1 MRERLLGYWA
11 LSWVGLIS
19 NIIALPIIALII
31 SYGPPL
37 KVANI
42 TLAISLGW
50 PAAIVGIVSSAAL
63 LAERKWGVTLTLV
76 SLSMV
81 ISGTGPY
88 SVVRL
93 ITLKDIF
100 GIGGF
105 TLLTT
110 LLSTLALLYLCN
122 PNIVEVL
129 GFKLKLIK
137 SIILASRIL
146 NSSMSNSF
154 PHIQERPF
162 Y

>member
-1 MRERLLGYWA
+1 MRERLFGYWI
-11 LSWVGLIS
+11 LSWVGLIC
-19 NIIALPIIALII
+19 NIVAIPIIALII

-37 KVANI
+37 KIANI

-50 PAAIVGIVSSAAL
+50 PAAIVGIVSSGAL

-81 ISGTGPY
+81 ISGMAPY
-88 SVVRL
+88 SIVRL

-110 LLSTLALLYLCN
+110 LLSTVGLLYWCN
-122 PNIVEVL
+122 P
-129 GFKLKLIK
+129 KHRR
-137 SIILASRIL
+137 SIRL
-146 NSSMSNSF
+146 
-154 PHIQERPF
+154 
-162 Y
+162 

>member
-1 MRERLLGYWA
+1 MRQRVFGYWV
-11 LSWVGLIS
+11 LSWIGLIS
-19 NIIALPIIALII
+19 NIVALPIIALII
-31 SYGPPL
+31 SFGPPL

-42 TLAISLGW
+42 TLAITLGW

-93 ITLKDIF
+93 ITIQDIF
-100 GIGGF
+100 GLGGF

-110 LLSTLALLYLCN
+110 LLSSIALLYWCN
-122 PNIVEVL
+122 P
-129 GFKLKLIK
+129 KHRR
-137 SIILASRIL
+137 SIRL
-146 NSSMSNSF
+146 
-154 PHIQERPF
+154 
-162 Y
+162 

>member
-1 MRERLLGYWA
+1 MRERVLGYWA
-11 LSWVGLIS
+11 LSWVGLIG

-81 ISGTGPY
+81 IAGMAPY

-93 ITLKDIF
+93 ITLQDVY
-100 GIGGF
+100 GIGGV

-110 LLSTLALLYLCN
+110 LLNALALLYWCN
-122 PNIVEVL
+122 P
-129 GFKLKLIK
+129 KHRR
-137 SIILASRIL
+137 SIRL
-146 NSSMSNSF
+146 
-154 PHIQERPF
+154 
-162 Y
+162 

>member
-1 MRERLLGYWA
+1 MRERIVGYWV

-19 NIIALPIIALII
+19 NIVALPIIALII
-31 SYGPPL
+31 SFGPPL

-81 ISGTGPY
+81 ISGMGPY
-88 SVVRL
+88 SVIRL
-93 ITLKDIF
+93 ITLHDIF

-105 TLLTT
+105 TLITT
-110 LLSTLALLYLCN
+110 FLSTLALIYWCN
-122 PNIVEVL
+122 P
-129 GFKLKLIK
+129 KHRR
-137 SIILASRIL
+137 SIRL
-146 NSSMSNSF
+146 
-154 PHIQERPF
+154 
-162 Y
+162 

>member
-1 MRERLLGYWA
+1 MRERLFGYWSLA
-11 LSWVGLIS
+11 WIGLIS
-19 NIIALPIIALII
+19 NIVALPCIALVI

-81 ISGTGPY
+81 ISGMTPY
-88 SVVRL
+88 SIIRL
-93 ITLKDIF
+93 ITLKDF
-100 GIGGF
+100 MGIGGF

-110 LLSTLALLYLCN
+110 ILSSLALLYWCN
-122 PNIVEVL
+122 P
-129 GFKLKLIK
+129 KHRR
-137 SIILASRIL
+137 RIRL
-146 NSSMSNSF
+146 
-154 PHIQERPF
+154 
-162 Y
+162 

>member
-19 NIIALPIIALII
+19 NIVALPIIAL
-31 SYGPPL
+31 SLGPPL

-50 PAAIVGIVSSAAL
+50 PAAIVGIISSAAL

-93 ITLKDIF
+93 ITFKDIF
-100 GIGGF
+100 GIGGC
-105 TLLTT
+105 TLLTA
-110 LLSTLALLYLCN
+110 LLSTLALLYWCN
-122 PNIVEVL
+122 P
-129 GFKLKLIK
+129 KHRR
-137 SIILASRIL
+137 SIRL
-146 NSSMSNSF
+146 
-154 PHIQERPF
+154 
-162 Y
+162 

>member
-1 MRERLLGYWA
+1 MRERVIGYWA
-11 LSWVGLIS
+11 LSWVGLIG

-63 LAERKWGVTLTLV
+63 LAERKWRVTLTLV

-81 ISGTGPY
+81 ISGMGPY
-88 SVVRL
+88 SMVRL
-93 ITLKDIF
+93 ITLQDIY

-110 LLSTLALLYLCN
+110 LLRVYFFMYL
-122 PNIVEVL
+122 
-129 GFKLKLIK
+129 
-137 SIILASRIL
+137 IILRNNLICRI
-146 NSSMSNSF
+146 
-154 PHIQERPF
+154 
-162 Y
+162 

>member
-1 MRERLLGYWA
+1 MRERVIGYWA
-11 LSWVGLIS
+11 LSWVGLIG

-63 LAERKWGVTLTLV
+63 LAERKWGVTLNLV
-76 SLSMV
+76 CLSMV
-81 ISGTGPY
+81 ISGMGPY

-93 ITLKDIF
+93 ITLQDIY
-100 GIGGF
+100 GVGGL

-110 LLSTLALLYLCN
+110 LLSAVALLYWCN
-122 PNIVEVL
+122 P
-129 GFKLKLIK
+129 KHRR
-137 SIILASRIL
+137 SIRL
-146 NSSMSNSF
+146 
-154 PHIQERPF
+154 
-162 Y
+162 

>member
-1 MRERLLGYWA
+1 MLGYWI
-11 LSWVGLIS
+11 LSWIGLIS

-31 SYGPPL
+31 SFGPPL

-63 LAERKWGVTLTLV
+63 LAERKWAVTLTLV

-81 ISGTGPY
+81 ISGMAPY
-88 SVVRL
+88 SIVRL
-93 ITLKDIF
+93 VTLQDIF

-110 LLSTLALLYLCN
+110 LISTLALVYWCN
-122 PNIVEVL
+122 P
-129 GFKLKLIK
+129 KHRR
-137 SIILASRIL
+137 SIRL
-146 NSSMSNSF
+146 
-154 PHIQERPF
+154 
-162 Y
+162 

>member
-1 MRERLLGYWA
+1 MRERLIGYWTLA
-11 LSWVGLIS
+11 WLGLIS
-19 NIIALPIIALII
+19 NIIAIPISTLII
-31 SYGPPL
+31 IFVPPL
-37 KVANI
+37 KVSNY

-81 ISGTGPY
+81 ISGMGPY

-110 LLSTLALLYLCN
+110 LLSTFALIYWCN
-122 PNIVEVL
+122 P
-129 GFKLKLIK
+129 KHRR
-137 SIILASRIL
+137 SIRL
-146 NSSMSNSF
+146 
-154 PHIQERPF
+154 
-162 Y
+162 

>member
-1 MRERLLGYWA
+1 MRERVIGYWA
-11 LSWVGLIS
+11 LSWVGLIG
-19 NIIALPIIALII
+19 NIIALPIIAIII

-81 ISGTGPY
+81 ISGMGPY

-93 ITLKDIF
+93 ITLQDIYGVG
-100 GIGGF
+100 GI

-110 LLSTLALLYLCN
+110 ILNTLALLYWCN
-122 PNIVEVL
+122 P
-129 GFKLKLIK
+129 KHRR
-137 SIILASRIL
+137 SIRL
-146 NSSMSNSF
+146 
-154 PHIQERPF
+154 
-162 Y
+162 

>member
-1 MRERLLGYWA
+1 MRERVLGYWA
-11 LSWVGLIS
+11 LSWVGLIG

-81 ISGTGPY
+81 ISGMGPY

-93 ITLKDIF
+93 ITLQDIY

-110 LLSTLALLYLCN
+110 LLSTCLLYTS
-122 PNIVEVL
+122 PSPRDR
-129 GFKLKLIK
+129 G
-137 SIILASRIL
+137 
-146 NSSMSNSF
+146 
-154 PHIQERPF
+154 
-162 Y
+162 

>member
-19 NIIALPIIALII
+19 NIIALPIIALVI

-93 ITLKDIF
+93 ITLRDIF
-100 GIGGF
+100 FKKLKKKI
-105 TLLTT
+105 
-110 LLSTLALLYLCN
+110 STLMN
-122 PNIVEVL
+122 
-129 GFKLKLIK
+129 
-137 SIILASRIL
+137 IILDIKALFLSQKKQL
-146 NSSMSNSF
+146 F
-154 PHIQERPF
+154 
-162 Y
+162 